1 MRHPT
6 HPALVH
12 LPIACWVLVLPCDLA
27 TFWFGS
33 IASTLAS
40 LLLAIGCSFA
50 PLAMIAGLLDLAR
63 IVERQALRIAY
74 LHMLL
79 MLITSLIFTLR
90 LVVGLDQWQP
100 RPPDPQSLSLD
111 IFGLICLLLGAW
123 LGGELVYQHGI
134 GTAQQRDKQE
144 THA

>member
-1 MRHPT
+1 
-6 HPALVH
+6 
-12 LPIACWVLVLPCDLA
+12 
-27 TFWFGS
+27 
-33 IASTLAS
+33 
-40 LLLAIGCSFA
+40 
-50 PLAMIAGLLDLAR
+50 MIAGLLDLAR

-100 RPPDPQSLSLD
+100 RPPVPQSLSLD